1 MLTFNKSLNFNGN
14 SQIDG
19 VTVANFN
26 ASYDNNNLYFN
37 KNIQEI
43 EKFSDAEIEE
53 QVNADYKEFEEK
65 VMTVIGVTNVEKVTE
80 ETV

>member
-19 VTVANFN
+19 VTIANFN